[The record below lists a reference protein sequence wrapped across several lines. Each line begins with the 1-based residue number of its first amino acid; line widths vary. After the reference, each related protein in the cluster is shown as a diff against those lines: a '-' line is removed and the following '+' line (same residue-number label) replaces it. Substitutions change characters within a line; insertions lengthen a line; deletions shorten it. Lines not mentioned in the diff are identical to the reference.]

1 MDGYLCIQ
9 NISQNRTS
17 VLAHTGGQIFCKR
30 RSSTDQNIGLS
41 HFEAFQRGVE
51 LLNKIYLGS
60 WYQKISQTNMGC
72 MLVCKGQGTLKNE
85 SRVFFDQIYNMIL

>member
-41 HFEAFQRGVE
+41 HYEAFQRGVE
-51 LLNKIYLGS
+51 FLNKIYSLVFGI
-60 WYQKISQTNMGC
+60 KISQTNMGC
-72 MLVCKGQGTLKNE
+72 MFVCKGQGTLKNE
-85 SRVFFDQIYNMIL
+85 P

>member
-41 HFEAFQRGVE
+41 HYEAFQRGVE
-51 LLNKIYLGS
+51 FLNKIHIYLGS
-60 WYQKISQTNMGC
+60 WYQNFTNKYGMF
-72 MLVCKGQGTLKNE
+72 VC
-85 SRVFFDQIYNMIL
+85 V